1 MGSVEEVRRGLIT
14 GVLGRILL
22 GAGLIILLFVA
33 YQLWGTGIAESH
45 SQAVLRQ
52 RLDAQLHHEAH
63 SATTTTKPTST
74 STTTKPTSSS
84 TTTTAPSTGDQPT
97 VGPTISAPNDGSP
110 VGFLRIAKIGLDKVI
125 VQGTSTTDLRQGPG
139 HYPGTPLPGEQGN
152 AAIAGHRTTYGAPFY
167 NLDELARGD
176 PIVVTTVQGTFNY
189 KVTSTLIVSPG
200 DTSVVDNTATPE
212 LTLTTCN
219 PRFSASQ
226 RLVVH
231 AVLVGSPAPAA
242 HPPKAAPHS
251 ESAATTND
259 LAGGQGDWTPALEQ
273 GLLSALVITAVF
285 LVARRRRSRPQ
296 RWIVYGVGGA
306 VSLVVLFFFFGAVSP
321 LLPASF

>member
-1 MGSVEEVRRGLIT
+1 VRRGLIT

-22 GAGLIILLFVA
+22 GAGLLILLFVA

-45 SQAVLRQ
+45 SQAQLRQ
-52 RLDAQLHHEAH
+52 RLESQLHRVAPPPL
-63 SATTTTKPTST
+63 TTT
-74 STTTKPTSSS
+74 STTAAHPSS
-84 TTTTAPSTGDQPT
+84 TTTTTATGDQPT
-97 VGPTISAPNDGSP
+97 VGPSIAAPNDGNP
-110 VGFLRIAKIGLDKVI
+110 VGFLRIPKIGLNKVI
-125 VQGTSTTDLRQGPG
+125 VQGTSESDLRQGPG

-167 NLDELARGD
+167 NLDELKLGNS
-176 PIVVTTVQGTFNY
+176 IVVTTVQGTFTY
-189 KVTSTLIVSPG
+189 HVISTVIVSPS
-200 DTSVVDNTATPE
+200 DTAVVGNTSTPE

-219 PRFSASQ
+219 PRFSAST

-231 AVLVGSPAPAA
+231 AQLVGNAAPTA
-242 HPPKAAPHS
+242 HPPKAAPRS

-259 LAGGQGDWTPALEQ
+259 LAGGQGNWTPALEQ
-273 GLLSALVITAVF
+273 GLLSAFVITLVF
-285 LVARRRRSRPQ
+285 FVARQRRSRAR
-296 RWIVYGVGGA
+296 RWTVYAVGGA